1 MISLTLFKKDI
12 KSNYKIIL
20 LFFAILTLYSVS
32 IIYMYDPKTT
42 NVFEEMAK
50 SMPELMKAFGMHSV
64 GANLTEYIAN
74 YLYGL
79 IILMF
84 PIICIIILGNKLIA
98 SYVDRGSMAY
108 LLATPNKRA
117 KIALTQ
123 AVFMWIA
130 GAVLLIYT
138 SVLIIF
144 FCNTLHGGDLDVKT
158 FIIINVVL
166 YFLQVAVSGI
176 CFFASCIS
184 NDTKFYFTIGAGV
197 PVLFYLLQALANMGD
212 KLENL
217 KYFTL
222 FTLFNTS
229 DIIAGE
235 CVIVPILV
243 FLFVAIVFYGLG
255 IYIFSKRDL
264 PL

>member
-1 MISLTLFKKDI
+1 MISLSLFKRDI
-12 KSNYKIIL
+12 KSNYKLIL

-32 IIYMYDPKTT
+32 IVYMYDPKTT
-42 NVFEEMAK
+42 NAFEEMAK
-50 SMPELMKAFGMHSV
+50 SMPELMKAFGMASI

-79 IILMF
+79 IVLMF

-98 SYVDRGSMAY
+98 SYIDKGSMAY
-108 LLATPNKRA
+108 LLATPNKRV

-130 GAVLLIYT
+130 SAVLLIYT
-138 SVLIIF
+138 SLLIIF
-144 FCNTLHGGDLDVKT
+144 FSNTIHGGELNIKI
-158 FIIINVVL
+158 FIIMNVVL

-184 NDTKFYFTIGAGV
+184 NDTKLYFTIGAGV
-197 PVLFYLLQALANMGD
+197 PVLFYLLQALANMGG
-212 KLENL
+212 KLENF

-222 FTLFNTS
+222 FTFFNTG
-229 DIIAGE
+229 DIIAGKS
-235 CVIVPILV
+235 VAMPILI
-243 FLFVAIVFYGLG
+243 FLFVSIVFYGAG

-264 PL
+264 SL

>member
-42 NVFEEMAK
+42 NAFEEMAK
-50 SMPELMKAFGMHSV
+50 SMPELMKALGMDSV
-64 GANLTEYIAN
+64 GTNLTEYIAN

-98 SYVDRGSMAY
+98 SYVDKGSMAY

-130 GAVLLIYT
+130 SAALLIYT

-212 KLENL
+212 NLENL

-235 CVIVPILV
+235 SIIMPIVI
-243 FLFVAIVFYGLG
+243 FLFVAIVFYGFG

>member
-1 MISLTLFKKDI
+1 M
-12 KSNYKIIL
+12 
-20 LFFAILTLYSVS
+20 
-32 IIYMYDPKTT
+32 
-42 NVFEEMAK
+42 
-50 SMPELMKAFGMHSV
+50 
-64 GANLTEYIAN
+64 
-74 YLYGL
+74 
-79 IILMF
+79 
-84 PIICIIILGNKLIA
+84 
-98 SYVDRGSMAY
+98 
-108 LLATPNKRA
+108 
-117 KIALTQ
+117 
-123 AVFMWIA
+123 
-130 GAVLLIYT
+130 
-138 SVLIIF
+138 
-144 FCNTLHGGDLDVKT
+144 
-158 FIIINVVL
+158 NVVL

-184 NDTKFYFTIGAGV
+184 NDTKLYFTIGAGV

-235 CVIVPILV
+235 GIIMPIVI
-243 FLFVAIVFYGLG
+243 FLFVAIVFYGFG

>member
-1 MISLTLFKKDI
+1 MISLTLFKRDI

-32 IIYMYDPKTT
+32 IVYMYDPATT
-42 NVFEEMAK
+42 NAFEEMAK
-50 SMPELMKAFGMHSV
+50 SMPEVMKAFGMASV
-64 GANLTEYIAN
+64 GANITEYIAN

-98 SYVDRGSMAY
+98 SYVERGSMAY
-108 LLATPNKRA
+108 LLATPNKRV

-130 GAVLLIYT
+130 SAVLLIYV
-138 SVLIIF
+138 SGLIIF
-144 FCNTLHGGDLDVKT
+144 FCNILHGGDLDVKT
-158 FIIINVVL
+158 FIIMNVVL
-166 YFLQVAVSGI
+166 YSLHLAVSGI
-176 CFFASCIS
+176 CFFVSCIS

-197 PVLFYLLQALANMGD
+197 PVLFYLLQALANMGG
-212 KLENL
+212 KLENF

-229 DIIAGE
+229 DIVAGE
-235 CVIVPILV
+235 SVIAPILV
-243 FLFVAIVFYGLG
+243 LISIAIVLYGGG